1 MKLAEL
7 SPLYEDSAQR
17 IQRRMEQL
25 RLDLR
30 TADDPDSARQLRR
43 RLTELQPMLRQ
54 CRQLARPITTTGV
67 TGVMIHSAFD
77 PMDIAGL
84 HQWMQQ
90 QAGDNS
96 QRRQRLLH
104 NLSRAMTEE
113 LTPRQQEMLHLYYY
127 EKLNMAQIAGRLG
140 VNKSTVSRTLC
151 RARHRLHHIL
161 QYSL

>member
-1 MKLAEL
+1 
-7 SPLYEDSAQR
+7 
-17 IQRRMEQL
+17 
-25 RLDLR
+25 
-30 TADDPDSARQLRR
+30 
-43 RLTELQPMLRQ
+43 
-54 CRQLARPITTTGV
+54 
-67 TGVMIHSAFD
+67 MIHSAFD

-96 QRRQRLLH
+96 HRRQRLLH

-127 EKLNMAQIAGRLG
+127 EKLNMAQIAVRLG

-151 RARHRLHHIL
+151 RARRRLHHIL

>member
-1 MKLAEL
+1 
-7 SPLYEDSAQR
+7 
-17 IQRRMEQL
+17 
-25 RLDLR
+25 
-30 TADDPDSARQLRR
+30 
-43 RLTELQPMLRQ
+43 
-54 CRQLARPITTTGV
+54 
-67 TGVMIHSAFD
+67 MIHSAFD

-90 QAGDNS
+90 QAGDNRCS
-96 QRRQRLLH
+96 ISCWRGVNSSVIARDRLCSSRCRRWLF
-104 NLSRAMTEE
+104 
-113 LTPRQQEMLHLYYY
+113 YY

>member
-1 MKLAEL
+1 
-7 SPLYEDSAQR
+7 
-17 IQRRMEQL
+17 
-25 RLDLR
+25 
-30 TADDPDSARQLRR
+30 
-43 RLTELQPMLRQ
+43 
-54 CRQLARPITTTGV
+54 
-67 TGVMIHSAFD
+67 MIHSAFD

-127 EKLNMAQIAGRLG
+127 EKLNMGPDRGASGGQQVHRVPHLVPCAAQIASHL
-140 VNKSTVSRTLC
+140 
-151 RARHRLHHIL
+151 AI
-161 QYSL
+161 